1 MGNHELAI
9 QDFQSAIQ
17 IDNKY
22 AEALL
27 CIGRSYLGIKDVTS
41 AKKSFEQALVV
52 DNKDNAFILCGLA

>member
-9 QDFQSAIQ
+9 QDFNSALE

-27 CIGRSYLGIKDVTS
+27 CIGRSYLGVKSVS
-41 AKKSFEQALVV
+41 MAKKSFE
-52 DNKDNAFILCGLA
+52 